1 MKTQKHDLLI
11 DHKLYIAFL
20 TVLLKQKV
28 NN

>member
-1 MKTQKHDLLI
+1 MKMQKHDLLI
-11 DHKLYIAFL
+11 EHELYIALL